1 MNIDI
6 DRLRIDIK
14 NYYLSAYFTLGLIV
28 ALGYCINIDNLTN
41 EEVVDLAIKLG
52 FNLYDY
58 EIRTRW

>member
-6 DRLRIDIK
+6 DRLKLDMK
-14 NYYLSAYFTLGLIV
+14 NYYLSAYFTLGLNV
-28 ALGYCINIDNLTN
+28 TLGYSINIDNLTN

-58 EIRTRW
+58 EIRTR

>member
-6 DRLRIDIK
+6 DKLRLDVI
-14 NYYLSAYFTLGLIV
+14 NYYLSAYFTLGLNV
-28 ALGYCINIDNLTN
+28 TLGYSINIDNLTN

-58 EIRTRW
+58 EIRTR

>member
-6 DRLRIDIK
+6 DKLRLDVI
-14 NYYLSAYFTLGLIV
+14 NYYLSAYFTLGLNVTI
-28 ALGYCINIDNLTN
+28 GYSINIDNLTN

-58 EIRTRW
+58 ETRTR

>member
-6 DRLRIDIK
+6 DRLRLAVK
-14 NYYLSAYFTLGLIV
+14 NYYLSAYFTLGLNV
-28 ALGYCINIDNLTN
+28 TLGYSINIDNLTN

-58 EIRTRW
+58 EIRTR

>member
-6 DRLRIDIK
+6 DKLRLDVI
-14 NYYLSAYFTLGLIV
+14 NYYLSAYFTLGLNVTI
-28 ALGYCINIDNLTN
+28 GYSINIDNLTN
-41 EEVVDLAIKLG
+41 AEVVDLAIKLG

>member
-14 NYYLSAYFTLGLIV
+14 NYYLSAYFTLGLNV
-28 ALGYCINIDNLTN
+28 TLGYSINIDNLTN
-41 EEVVDLAIKLG
+41 EEVVDLAINLG

-58 EIRTRW
+58 EIRTR

>member
-6 DRLRIDIK
+6 DKLRLDVI
-14 NYYLSAYFTLGLIV
+14 NYYLSAYFTLGLNVTI
-28 ALGYCINIDNLTN
+28 GYSINIDNLTN

-58 EIRTRW
+58 EIRTR

>member
-6 DRLRIDIK
+6 DKLRLDVI

-28 ALGYCINIDNLTN
+28 ALGYSINIDNLTN
-41 EEVVDLAIKLG
+41 EEVVDLAINLG

-58 EIRTRW
+58 ETRSR

>member
-6 DRLRIDIK
+6 DKLRLDVI
-14 NYYLSAYFTLGLIV
+14 NYYLSAYFTLGLNV
-28 ALGYCINIDNLTN
+28 TLGYSINIDNLTN

-58 EIRTRW
+58 ETRTR

>member
-6 DRLRIDIK
+6 DKLRMDVK
-14 NYYLSAYFTLGLIV
+14 NYYLSAYFTLGLNV
-28 ALGYCINIDNLTN
+28 TLGYSINIDNLTN

-58 EIRTRW
+58 EIRTR

>member
-6 DRLRIDIK
+6 DKLRLDVI

-28 ALGYCINIDNLTN
+28 ALGYSINIDNLTN
-41 EEVVDLAIKLG
+41 EEVVDLAINLG

-58 EIRTRW
+58 EIRTR

>member
-6 DRLRIDIK
+6 DRLRLDVK
-14 NYYLSAYFTLGLIV
+14 NYYLSAYFTLGLNV
-28 ALGYCINIDNLTN
+28 TLGYSINIDNLTN

-58 EIRTRW
+58 EIRTR

>member
-6 DRLRIDIK
+6 DRLRLDIK

-28 ALGYCINIDNLTN
+28 ALGYSINIDNLTN
-41 EEVVDLAIKLG
+41 EEVVDLAINLG

-58 EIRTRW
+58 ETRSR

>member
-6 DRLRIDIK
+6 DRLRIYVKD
-14 NYYLSAYFTLGLIV
+14 YYLSAYFTLGLNV
-28 ALGYCINIDNLTN
+28 TLGYSINIDNLTN

-58 EIRTRW
+58 EIRTR

>member
-41 EEVVDLAIKLG
+41 EEVVDLAINLG

-58 EIRTRW
+58 ETRSR

>member
-6 DRLRIDIK
+6 DKLRVDVK
-14 NYYLSAYFTLGLIV
+14 NYYISAYFTLGLPV
-28 ALGYCINIDNLTN
+28 TLGYSINIDNLTN

-58 EIRTRW
+58 EIRTR

>member
-6 DRLRIDIK
+6 DKLRLDIK
-14 NYYLSAYFTLGLIV
+14 NYYLSAYFTLGLNV
-28 ALGYCINIDNLTN
+28 TLGYSINIDNLTN

-58 EIRTRW
+58 EIRTR

>member
-6 DRLRIDIK
+6 DRLRIYVKD
-14 NYYLSAYFTLGLIV
+14 YYLSAYFTLGLNV
-28 ALGYCINIDNLTN
+28 TLGYSINVDNLTN

-58 EIRTRW
+58 EIRTR

>member
-41 EEVVDLAIKLG
+41 EEVVDLAINLG

-58 EIRTRW
+58 EIRTK

>member
-6 DRLRIDIK
+6 DKLRLDIK

-41 EEVVDLAIKLG
+41 EEVVDLAINLG

-58 EIRTRW
+58 EIRTR

>member
-14 NYYLSAYFTLGLIV
+14 NYYLSAYFTLGLNVTI
-28 ALGYCINIDNLTN
+28 GYSINIDNLTN
-41 EEVVDLAIKLG
+41 AEVVDLAIKLG

-58 EIRTRW
+58 ETRTR

>member
-41 EEVVDLAIKLG
+41 EEVVDLAINLG

-58 EIRTRW
+58 EIRTR

>member
-6 DRLRIDIK
+6 DKLRLDVI

-28 ALGYCINIDNLTN
+28 TIGYSINIDNLTN

-58 EIRTRW
+58 EIRTR

>member
-6 DRLRIDIK
+6 DRLRLDVK
-14 NYYLSAYFTLGLIV
+14 NYYLSAYFTLGLNV
-28 ALGYCINIDNLTN
+28 TLGYSINIDNLTN

-58 EIRTRW
+58 ETRTR

>member
-14 NYYLSAYFTLGLIV
+14 NYYLSAYFTLGLNVTI
-28 ALGYCINIDNLTN
+28 GYSINIDNLTN
-41 EEVVDLAIKLG
+41 AEVVDLAIKLG

-58 EIRTRW
+58 EIRTR

>member
-6 DRLRIDIK
+6 DKLRLDII
-14 NYYLSAYFTLGLIV
+14 NYYLSAYFTLGLNVTI
-28 ALGYCINIDNLTN
+28 GYSINIDNLTN

-58 EIRTRW
+58 EIRTR

>member
-6 DRLRIDIK
+6 DKLRLDVI
-14 NYYLSAYFTLGLIV
+14 NYYLSAYFTLGLNVTI
-28 ALGYCINIDNLTN
+28 GYSINIDNLTN

-58 EIRTRW
+58 ETRSR